1 MKKKS
6 RFLTGL
12 LSAVMALSLCA
23 LPAMAADE
31 GSGTTT
37 TNTAN
42 PVWTET
48 EGSITIHKYEW
59 NETSRGPATG
69 ELGDAASLPSKT
81 TDDKTETPTPLAGAT
96 FTVYKVKDADELKN
110 YYDGKVVEG
119 WPASWA
125 EYAEKDSAT
134 GSYKLRSGVSLTPFG
149 SKTTDTNG
157 VAQFGKVQGENEKTE
172 VLPLGLYLVL
182 ETKTPDSVKTAC
194 EPFFVSVPM
203 TKVSGDTNGGLTDWL
218 YDVYVFPK
226 NSTAYGQAVLQKV
239 GKQSGTDQEVTAMQ
253 GYKFKLYKKNDV
265 GTWTW
270 IEKKPAN
277 GVDNAGE
284 LLDADNKTGVLT
296 TGADGKI
303 SVSGL
308 TKGVYAFVETE
319 VNANDGYILDSGIA
333 YVFKIDGNGDM
344 VAATNDDVKDVKYPE
359 ENVTSFDTNVFSEA
373 QVKVKNYKPDFKK
386 EIKGHK
392 DADYGIGDDVPYTLT
407 VNVPENVA
415 KLKTFT
421 VSDEMNSDQLVVND
435 NSIDVKGVKAG
446 ETEEMTL
453 EEGEGKE
460 YTLTPMS
467 ATGKSGFTIAFDTKK
482 IAAYAGGTITITYT
496 AKLQAKASV
505 GEVGNVNSADLKYS
519 KKTDIKT
526 TEDDHPYDI
535 HDEAVVYTFKTGIL
549 KKGGSANGEAL
560 KDVEFTL
567 YKKVDA
573 KKDTVSKDGTTV
585 TFMGTT
591 KPILTPAE
599 AKAKKL
605 NATDGGTEPQ
615 WFAAM
620 NLKTGDDGK
629 DVANGLPTGEYKLV
643 ETKTHEGY
651 NLLTEPVDANL
662 TLDCTTTWS
671 KKDTFD
677 NTGKLIK
684 NEYSKTEVKNSDKT
698 PYKYAEIVII
708 NRKGF
713 NLPRTG
719 GFGTL
724 LFSGIGALLVV
735 GGVGVLMSTKKKKG
749 NG

>member
-12 LSAVMALSLCA
+12 LSAVMALSLFA
-23 LPAMAADE
+23 MPAMADD
-31 GSGTTT
+31 GSGTTPAP
-37 TNTAN
+37 TAN

-59 NETSRGPATG
+59 NDTSRGPATG
-69 ELGDAASLPSKT
+69 EAEDAAHLPSNNKG
-81 TDDKTETPTPLAGAT
+81 ETPTPLAGAT
-96 FTVYKVKDADELKN
+96 FTVYQVKNADELKN

-125 EYAEKDSAT
+125 DYAEKDAAT

-157 VAQFGKVQGENEKTE
+157 VAQFGKVTDKDGQAEK
-172 VLPLGLYLVL
+172 LSLGLYLVL

-203 TKVSGDTNGGLTDWL
+203 TKVSADTNGGLTDWL
-218 YDVYVFPK
+218 YDVHVFPK
-226 NSTAYGQAVLQKV
+226 NSTAYGQAVLQKI
-239 GKQSGTDQEVTAMQ
+239 GKQSGTEPEVLTMQ
-253 GYKFKLYKKNDV
+253 GYKFKLYKKNDD

-284 LLDADNKTGVLT
+284 WLDAANETGVLT
-296 TGADGKI
+296 TGAEGNI

-319 VNANDGYILDSGIA
+319 VNAEDGYILDSGIA

-344 VAATNDDVKDVKYPE
+344 VEAIGADVVDEKYPE
-359 ENVTSFDTNVFSEA
+359 SATSFDFTAFSGA

-415 KLKTFT
+415 KLRTFT

-435 NSIDVKGVKAG
+435 GIVVKGKAG
-446 ETEEMTL
+446 ETAETKFT
-453 EEGEGKE
+453 EGTE
-460 YTLTPMS
+460 YTLMPTS
-467 ATGKSGFTIAFDTKK
+467 AEGKSGFTIAFATDK
-482 IAAYAGGTITITYT
+482 IAAYAGETITITYT
-496 AKLQAKASV
+496 AKLQKGASV

-526 TEDDHPYDI
+526 AEDDHPYDI

-549 KKGGSANGEAL
+549 KKGDSNDDNPLDG
-560 KDVEFTL
+560 VEFTL
-567 YKKVDA
+567 YKKFDA
-573 KKDTVSKDGTTV
+573 TKDKMNEDGTV
-585 TFMGTT
+585 KFMGDDKT
-591 KPILTPAE
+591 ILTPAD
-599 AKAKKL
+599 AAAKKL
-605 NATDGGTEPQ
+605 NATVSDDPK
-615 WFAAM
+615 WFAVKT
-620 NLKTGDDGK
+620 LKTDGNGEA
-629 DVANGLPTGEYKLV
+629 VANGLPTGEYKLV

-662 TLDCTTTWS
+662 TLAYITKWDDT
-671 KKDTFD
+671 KTFD
-677 NTGKLIK
+677 SKTGELIK
-684 NEYSKTEVKNSDKT
+684 HDYNTTKVTNGVE
-698 PYKYAEIVII
+698 PYNYAEIVII

-713 NLPRTG
+713 NLPTTG

-735 GGVGVLMSTKKKKG
+735 GGIGVLMSTKKKKG
-749 NG
+749 NT